1 MLVLFDHLI
10 KKGPIVFIHFYSP
23 GTSVPYNH
31 TGHPTAFAPTTRIC
45 MDFYGLEWTLNEFLK
60 RCVFKGTR
68 QNKKTPEILS
78 GARSMEQVKGI
89 SGRQERLPAP
99 LSRSSILDCRFRGG
113 F

>member
-31 TGHPTAFAPTTRIC
+31 TGHPAAFTPTTWIC
-45 MDFYGLEWTLNEFLK
+45 MDFYELEWNLNECLK
-60 RCVFKGTR
+60 RCVFKEAR

-78 GARSMEQVKGI
+78 GARSMEQVMGI
-89 SGRQERLPAP
+89 LRSQGACP
-99 LSRSSILDCRFRGG
+99 LRGGCASLDCS
-113 F
+113 